1 MKWPFQATTPK
12 RFGNRQQYKTSG
24 KQGITGTGNMFDP
37 NRGPTINFASSN
49 TNDVFRFGQDN
60 PGNPGAGPSQP
71 PRLRPIVIDGQNVG
85 VEHGKQANGNL
96 KFSSLGVDI
105 CVDYFKR
112 RGHKDVKVFLPGYIR
127 RAGKCDNVAILDK
140 LEKSRNLIFTPSRE
154 INGVY
159 VASYDDRYVVQYAA
173 SNEGVIV
180 SNDNYRD
187 LLNEGPEMKK
197 AIQERLLMFN
207 FVGNMLMFPQ
217 DPLGQHGPNLDTFLS
232 M

>member
-1 MKWPFQATTPK
+1 
-12 RFGNRQQYKTSG
+12 
-24 KQGITGTGNMFDP
+24 MFDP
-37 NRGPTINFASSN
+37 NHGPTINFASSN

-60 PGNPGAGPSQP
+60 PGGGPSQP
-71 PRLRPIVIDGQNVG
+71 PRLRPIAIDGQNVG
-85 VEHGKQANGNL
+85 VEHGKQVNGNI

-105 CVDYFKR
+105 CVDFFKR
-112 RGHKDVKVFLPGYIR
+112 RGHQDVKVFLPGYVR
-127 RAGKCDNVAILDK
+127 RAGKCDNNAILDK
-140 LEKSRNLIFTPSRE
+140 LAKSRNLIFTPSRE
-154 INGVY
+154 IDGVY

-173 SNEGVIV
+173 SNGGVIV

-187 LLNEGPEMKK
+187 LLSEGPEMKK

-217 DPLGQHGPNLDTFLS
+217 DPLGKHGPNLDTFLN